1 MGSFRVEETSAYCT
15 VNHRASASNY
25 QLSNIKRPARHSN
38 RRPKRLEAR
47 TLTTTPPSAPTC
59 RVSKSRDLWV
69 QGRDLTD
76 EPDFSQLV
84 ITTVIIYPVNVM
96 VPKYLKPDT
105 DFSHKWDKF
114 KWFLHLCQHQ
124 ETLDTNLSTSSF
136 HLYRRHTFSTCKS
149 LQFSYYQVRS
159 RLIANQ
165 NSNSD
170 VMLVLQSV
178 NDICKTPYTLPKF
191 PFP

>member
-1 MGSFRVEETSAYCT
+1 MGSLRVEETSAYCT

-38 RRPKRLEAR
+38 RQPQRLEAR
-47 TLTTTPPSAPTC
+47 TLTATPPSAPTC

-114 KWFLHLCQHQ
+114 KWFLHLCQHFAR
-124 ETLDTNLSTSSF
+124 NPR
-136 HLYRRHTFSTCKS
+136 YKS
-149 LQFSYYQVRS
+149 VYV
-159 RLIANQ
+159 
-165 NSNSD
+165 
-170 VMLVLQSV
+170 
-178 NDICKTPYTLPKF
+178 KF
-191 PFP
+191 PSIPQTYFFNLQKFTVLILPS